1 MKKFNPNKSIIIAL
15 VVVLITVTVISVSA
29 AQRANGGKTNVAQS
43 VINDSVGIM
52 DRIVAAPVNFI
63 ENGFDNIH
71 DLFSTYSENERLKAK
86 LDTYEDLSQKNK
98 NNEREITALKEEL
111 ALQATL
117 TQFNKVTANVITRS
131 PDTWQD
137 TLVIDKGTKDGI
149 ETNMAVLSQKGLIGR
164 VVEANLASAKVE
176 LLSSA
181 NQNSN
186 HFPVRISA
194 GDGEAFGLLQGYD
207 EKTGTLIVNQLT
219 GDKNFKAGDVV
230 QTSGLGGNSPANLP
244 IGKVVE
250 FKNQGFGLDKRVY
263 VQPDAQLYD
272 ISVVTV
278 IQRTAGEG

>member
-29 AQRANGGKTNVAQS
+29 AQRASGSKTNIAQS
-43 VINDSVGIM
+43 VVNDSVGIM
-52 DRIVAAPVNFI
+52 DRIVAAPVNFVA
-63 ENGFDNIH
+63 NGFDNIH
-71 DLFSTYSENERLKAK
+71 DLFTTYSENERLKAK

-98 NNEREITALKEEL
+98 NNEQEISALKEEL
-111 ALQATL
+111 GLQETL
-117 TQFNKVTANVITRS
+117 TEFDKVTANVITRS

-176 LLSSA
+176 LLTSA

-194 GDGEAFGLLQGYD
+194 GDGEAFGLLQSYD

-219 GDKNFKAGDVV
+219 GDKSIKAGDVV
-230 QTSGLGGNSPANLP
+230 QTSGLGGNSPKNLP

-250 FKNQGFGLDKRVY
+250 FKSQDFGLDKQVY
-263 VQPDAQLYD
+263 VQPYAQMYD

-278 IQRTAGEG
+278 IQRSAGEG

>member
-29 AQRANGGKTNVAQS
+29 AQRASGSKTNIAQS
-43 VINDSVGIM
+43 VVNDSVGIM
-52 DRIVAAPVNFI
+52 DRIVAAPVNFVA
-63 ENGFDNIH
+63 NGFDNIH
-71 DLFSTYSENERLKAK
+71 DLFTTYSENERLKAK

-98 NNEREITALKEEL
+98 NNEQEISALKEEL
-111 ALQATL
+111 GLQETL
-117 TQFNKVTANVITRS
+117 TEFDKVTANVITRS

-176 LLSSA
+176 LLTSA

-194 GDGEAFGLLQGYD
+194 GDGEAFGLLQSYD

-219 GDKNFKAGDVV
+219 GDKSIKAGDVV
-230 QTSGLGGNSPANLP
+230 QTSGLGGNSPKNLP

-250 FKNQGFGLDKRVY
+250 FKNQDFGLDKQVY
-263 VQPDAQLYD
+263 VQPYAQMYD

-278 IQRTAGEG
+278 IQRSAGEG